1 MTRLNVPYVKK
12 IVLYRSTKV
21 SFLHRNSGKKQLNL
35 RRRIL
40 RQLV

>member
-12 IVLYRSTKV
+12 IVLYKGTKV
-21 SFLHRNSGKKQLNL
+21 TFLRRNFGKEPLNL

-40 RQLV
+40 RHLV